1 MTCAPRN
8 EHLGVFI
15 PARRRVEPEAFERS
29 KPIEPKPAGA
39 KAADKRIFWGRG
51 WTYRTLVAIS
61 ILEHNLG
68 PGWMLMAIRELLG
81 HEATKATMQAVERIA
96 RRKAMMREYR
106 KRPEVLARKGNRHK
120 TLKGLGVNIP
130 HQTYDGKATHVG
142 AGTRAQLA
150 DAVVLDAHAHL
161 NPDEEIMPVDSE
173 DEDAK
178 SIEVTSES
186 EDESED
192 EMLTPS
198 PR

>member
-1 MTCAPRN
+1 MTSTN
-8 EHLGVFI
+8 TE
-15 PARRRVEPEAFERS
+15 S
-29 KPIEPKPAGA
+29 KPPTTAKRDPGA
-39 KAADKRIFWGRG
+39 
-51 WTYRTLVAIS
+51 
-61 ILEHNLG
+61 LG
-68 PGWMLMAIRELLG
+68 KSEGENS
-81 HEATKATMQAVERIA
+81 
-96 RRKAMMREYR
+96 
-106 KRPEVLARKGNRHK
+106 PE
-120 TLKGLGVNIP
+120 
-130 HQTYDGKATHVG
+130 
-142 AGTRAQLA
+142 GTRAQLA